1 MANLLT
7 GCWLD
12 FVLNFRCTLISG
24 QLSKRLGG
32 WEMGNG
38 LVVVWEMETET
49 INIPFKLAMSP

>member
-24 QLSKRLGG
+24 QLSKRLG
-32 WEMGNG
+32 MGNG
-38 LVVVWEMETET
+38 KWVGGGLRDGNRNYKHT
-49 INIPFKLAMSP
+49 I